1 MNKRVAILPIGVLS
15 VVAIVMGIFY
25 FQETNK
31 LEEAQSEIVT
41 LEVEVSA
48 LEGNVSALATEL
60 AESEVEVSALAAR
73 ISPDLNVLLSE
84 IDGLTMVVDGA
95 VYPGIDGSIITRV
108 HWEWGDGDS
117 EDDWFPAS
125 HTYET
130 YGEYTIKI
138 TAYQSDGLTSTKTFI
153 FYAPVDTTSVTFPD
167 ANLETVIREAIDKL
181 EGPISVSDL
190 ESLVM
195 LEAPGKGIS
204 DLTGL
209 EYCLNL
215 QYLGLWDSNISDISP
230 LAGLL
235 NLQGLELDGNNIS
248 DISPLAGLINLEYLN
263 LLSNNISDI
272 SSLISLTNLAY
283 LNFWDNNISDISSLI
298 SLTNLRELWLAENS
312 ISDISALAGLFNLH
326 TLDLADNNIS
336 DISPLVE
343 NSNLSV
349 DDIVYLMGNPLSPTS
364 IGIYIPQ
371 LEARGVYVA
380 Y

>member
-1 MNKRVAILPIGVLS
+1 
-15 VVAIVMGIFY
+15 
-25 FQETNK
+25 
-31 LEEAQSEIVT
+31 
-41 LEVEVSA
+41 
-48 LEGNVSALATEL
+48 
-60 AESEVEVSALAAR
+60 
-73 ISPDLNVLLSE
+73 
-84 IDGLTMVVDGA
+84 MVVDGA

-272 SSLISLTNLAY
+272 SSLISLTNL
-283 LNFWDNNISDISSLI
+283 
-298 SLTNLRELWLAENS
+298 RELWLAENS

>member
-1 MNKRVAILPIGVLS
+1 MNKLVAILPIGVLS
-15 VVAIVMGIFY
+15 VVAIVLGIFY
-25 FQETNK
+25 FQEANK

-48 LEGNVSALATEL
+48 LEGNVSALAAEL

-117 EDDWFPAS
+117 GDDWFPAS

-153 FYAPVDTTSVTFPD
+153 FYAPIDTTSVTFPD
-167 ANLETVIREAIDKL
+167 ANLETVIREAVDKPS
-181 EGPISVSDL
+181 GPISVSDL

-230 LAGLL
+230 LAGLI

-248 DISPLAGLINLEYLN
+248 DISALAGLNNLIWLYLYT
-263 LLSNNISDI
+263 NNISDI
-272 SSLISLTNLAY
+272 S
-283 LNFWDNNISDISSLI
+283 
-298 SLTNLRELWLAENS
+298 
-312 ISDISALAGLFNLH
+312 ALVSNVGLSYGD
-326 TLDLADNNIS
+326 TVDLQN
-336 DISPLVE
+336 
-343 NSNLSV
+343 
-349 DDIVYLMGNPLSPTS
+349 NPLSAES
-364 IGIYIPQ
+364 INAYIPQ
-371 LEARGVYVA
+371 LEARGVFVRY
-380 Y
+380 